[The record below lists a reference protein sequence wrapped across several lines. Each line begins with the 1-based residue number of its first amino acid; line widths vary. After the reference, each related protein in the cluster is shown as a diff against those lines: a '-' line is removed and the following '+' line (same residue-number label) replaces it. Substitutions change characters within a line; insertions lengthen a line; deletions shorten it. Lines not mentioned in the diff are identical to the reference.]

1 MKKIILSTVA
11 ILTFGFVNAQEK
23 EDMSFGVKG
32 GLNIS
37 TITNVNDVGVSS
49 SSLIGFH
56 VGVFGEF
63 MVSDK
68 FAIQPELLYS
78 AQGIKLDIDGDKGD
92 LKLDYINI
100 PVMAKYYVAEAFS
113 LEFGPQIG
121 FLVSAKAKSGG
132 VSEDVKDQ
140 FKSTDVSLGFGANYN
155 FAEKFMLGARYNL
168 GLTRLQKDLFPG
180 ESESKNSVFQIS
192 LGYKF

>member
-1 MKKIILSTVA
+1 MKKIILTTVA

-23 EDMSFGVKG
+23 KDMSFGVKG

-78 AQGIKLDIDGDKGD
+78 AQGIKLDFDGDKGD